1 MEKRDIIVMGASAG
15 GVNALV
21 DLVASLPAD
30 FDASIFLVLHVS
42 PSSPS
47 LLPDILSRS
56 GPLKAK
62 HPHDGEKIKSGN
74 IYVAPPD
81 HHLILD
87 NDSVLVKKGP
97 KENRFRPSID
107 ALFRSAAY
115 MYGSRVIGI
124 VLSGLMDDGTSGLW
138 SVKRLGG
145 VSIIQDPRDARFPDM
160 PLNALEQVEVDY
172 KLPVSEMASKLK
184 KLISEPVKKSPAIS
198 SEEKKRFETEITI
211 ATQDNAF
218 EMGILNMGDLTPF
231 TCPECHGSLV
241 SIQEGKRR
249 RYRCHTGHAYTSSAL
264 LDSVTKTIEEN
275 LWNAVR
281 GLEETVMLLENT
293 GKQFEESGQKR
304 EAKQFLDKAKETRRK
319 SQEIRKS
326 IFEQERLSEDIKHN
340 GKNKN

>member
-62 HPHDGEKIKSGN
+62 HPNDGEKIKPGN

-145 VSIIQDPRDARFPDM
+145 VSIIQDPSDARFPDM

-293 GKQFEESGQKR
+293 GKQLEESGQKR
-304 EAKQFLDKAKETRRK
+304 EAKQFLDKAKETRAK
-319 SQEIRKS
+319 SHEIRKT

-340 GKNKN
+340 

>member
-56 GPLKAK
+56 GPLEAK
-62 HPHDGEKIKSGN
+62 HPHDGEKIKPGN

-87 NDSVLVKKGP
+87 NDSILVKKGP

-145 VSIIQDPRDARFPDM
+145 VSIIQDPSDARFPDM

-293 GKQFEESGQKR
+293 GKQLEESGQKR